1 MENDGSK
8 NSAEDDF
15 EDPQNNPV
23 LSQSSQASKK
33 TRTKKLP
40 NGIPKSTAGHTPRR
54 LGKTK
59 KDQAKTQREALLEK
73 AERL

>member
-1 MENDGSK
+1 MK
-8 NSAEDDF
+8 N
-15 EDPQNNPV
+15 
-23 LSQSSQASKK
+23 
-33 TRTKKLP
+33 KKLP
-40 NGIPKSTAGHTPRR
+40 NNMAKSTAGNTPRR